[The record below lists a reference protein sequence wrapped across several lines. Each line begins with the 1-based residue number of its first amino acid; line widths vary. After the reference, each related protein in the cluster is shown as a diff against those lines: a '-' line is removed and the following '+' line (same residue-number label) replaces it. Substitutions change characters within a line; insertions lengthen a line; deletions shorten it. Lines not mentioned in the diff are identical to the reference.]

1 MPVALP
7 VDETT
12 KPAEVDWRTLA
23 DELASALEE
32 TMLRNPNLTPR
43 GWDRGHG
50 ALQRYDRASGAMR
63 RASAAVPDV
72 S

>member
-1 MPVALP
+1 MPVGVL
-7 VDETT
+7 VDKTT
-12 KPAEVDWRTLA
+12 SPPGVDWRALA

-43 GWDRGHG
+43 GWDRGHR
-50 ALQRYDRASGAMR
+50 ALERYDRVSGATR
-63 RASAAVPDV
+63 SGSAGVPEV

>member
-1 MPVALP
+1 MSVEAF

-12 KPAEVDWRTLA
+12 NPAGVDWRAMA

-50 ALQRYDRASGAMR
+50 ALQRYERASGAMR
-63 RASAAVPDV
+63 SGSAGVPEV

>member
-1 MPVALP
+1 MPVALSI
-7 VDETT
+7 DEKTS
-12 KPAEVDWRTLA
+12 PPEVDWRALA

-32 TMLRNPNLTPR
+32 TMLRNPNLTSR

-50 ALQRYDRASGAMR
+50 ALQRYDSASGAD
-63 RASAAVPDV
+63 AQGSAALPGV

>member
-1 MPVALP
+1 MQVAVL
-7 VDETT
+7 VDKTT
-12 KPAEVDWRTLA
+12 SPPEIDWRALA
-23 DELASALEE
+23 DALASALEE

-50 ALQRYDRASGAMR
+50 ALQRYDHASGAMGR
-63 RASAAVPDV
+63 GSAAVPEV